1 MLHEIG
7 EVTALANGRLTVRVQ
22 KRSGCASCAKPCG
35 VGKLGALSP
44 EHCFDLQFP
53 ERADLKVG
61 DRVVVGLPEQA
72 LLQATLTIYGLP
84 LFGLLLGAM
93 LASMVGARLAIA
105 GDGLVLAGA
114 LLGGGLGWLLARRFG
129 QRLEQQTHV
138 QPQLLGPAP

>member
-35 VGKLGALSP
+35 VGKLGALTP
-44 EHCFDLQFP
+44 DHCLDLQFP

-84 LFGLLLGAM
+84 MLGLLLGAL
-93 LASMVGARLAIA
+93 LANLVAVRLAIQ
-105 GDGLVLAGA
+105 GDALVLVGA
-114 LLGGGLGWLLARRFG
+114 LVGGACGWLLARRFG
-129 QRLEQQTHV
+129 QRLEQQTQV